1 MTAAERERFNE
12 LCSERCATGVFEA
25 PEGDL
30 LLSVRPHGIFLRKRD
45 RETGEVSLSFL
56 AKLPKMPESLL
67 EEIVGYF
74 REDLSREAAVRV
86 CYDEGDGSYFFVRA
100 GGVRSGAFISYDY
113 SDSVEEI
120 LREGVIC
127 VMDVHSHN
135 RMGAFWSGVDDGDE
149 LWSPGALYGV
159 IGKLDLENP
168 SMLFRAVDE
177 GTQVSVP
184 VTDLFDLG
192 TESPFLKKEEPDD
205 WYENPFK
212 EFGPEW
218 DFDDL
223 NVIERDGTAH
233 AAYCGAYSLEEE
245 CVVETH
251 RYGDVGESHTLSD
264 VLNAFSEGAQEA
276 ITRGE
281 LVLFTS
287 PLVNATD
294 EELEKDFY
302 VPGLNGT
309 DEFLIWPG
317 LADSGIISEGAWKGS
332 AYRNV
337 FLMGCVYLLED
348 HVGKRY

>member
-12 LCSERCATGVFEA
+12 LCTERCAAGVFEA

-30 LLSVRPHGIFLRKRD
+30 LLSVRPHGIFLRKRE

-56 AKLPKMPESLL
+56 AKLPKIPESLL

-100 GGVRSGAFISYDY
+100 GGVRSGAFINYDY
-113 SDSVEEI
+113 SESVEEI

-159 IGKLDLENP
+159 IGKLDRENP

-184 VTDLFDLG
+184 VTDLFDLDG
-192 TESPFLKKEEPDD
+192 ESPFLKKEETCD
-205 WYENPFK
+205 WYENPFR
-212 EFGPEW
+212 EFDPEW
-218 DFDDL
+218 DTNDL
-223 NVIERDGTAH
+223 RVEERDGTTH
-233 AAYCGAYSLEEE
+233 AAYCGAYSLKEGL
-245 CVVETH
+245 VVELH
-251 RYGDVGESHTLSD
+251 KYEEIGGSHSLSD
-264 VLNAFSEGAQEA
+264 VLYAFSEGAQEA
-276 ITRGE
+276 VTRGD
-281 LVLFTS
+281 LLLFTS

-294 EELEKDFY
+294 EELDKGFCA
-302 VPGLNGT
+302 PNMNGT
-309 DEFLIWPG
+309 EEFLIWPG
-317 LADSGIISEGAWKGS
+317 LAEGGVLSEGVWEGS
-332 AYRNV
+332 ACRDV
-337 FLMGCVYLLED
+337 FLLGCVYLLEER
-348 HVGKRY
+348 VGKRF